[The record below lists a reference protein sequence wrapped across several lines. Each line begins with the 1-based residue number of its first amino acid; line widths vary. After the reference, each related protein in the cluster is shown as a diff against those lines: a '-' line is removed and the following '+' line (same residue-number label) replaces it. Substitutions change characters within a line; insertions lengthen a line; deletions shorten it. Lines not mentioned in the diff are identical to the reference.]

1 MSTQPFSENDDDL
14 FNYDPSQDNRPKYEP
29 VVTPSTSGSQNKV
42 LDDLYRGI
50 ENITNDITNK
60 DASFRVGVA
69 DALYEAYQEYL
80 LGSLPLAH
88 LSSVLQTL
96 DELTDY
102 RFGALQTCRY
112 IEQNI
117 FRRLNIHALIQ
128 AILENNARDEE
139 GYTFKEFLQKAN
151 IDIPDDFVTVYFS
164 TLFRIS
170 NHVLNVERAQY
181 MDLCAKLEIT
191 PNPLAI
197 DPTAL
202 PRDIVA
208 ALPLNAQDIYAPYIN
223 SVLSNTFDEQRVSSI
238 QSIFSSDV
246 TPKNTSI

>member
-14 FNYDPSQDNRPKYEP
+14 FNYDPSQDGRTKYEP
-29 VVTPSTSGSQNKV
+29 VATPGSSGSQNKV

-50 ENITNDITNK
+50 ENITNEISNK

-69 DALYEAYQEYL
+69 DALFDAYQDYL
-80 LGSLPLAH
+80 LGSLPMSH
-88 LSSVLQTL
+88 LISVLQTL
-96 DELTDY
+96 DELTDH
-102 RFGALQTCRY
+102 RFGALQTCKY
-112 IEQNI
+112 VEQNI
-117 FRRLNIHALIQ
+117 FRRLNIHALLQ
-128 AILENNARDEE
+128 AIMENNARDEE
-139 GYTFKEFLQKAN
+139 GYTFKEFLQKVD

-197 DPTAL
+197 DPTVS
-202 PRDIVA
+202 PRDISL
-208 ALPLNAQDIYAPYIN
+208 ALPLNAQDIYVPYIN

-246 TPKNTSI
+246 TPKNTKI